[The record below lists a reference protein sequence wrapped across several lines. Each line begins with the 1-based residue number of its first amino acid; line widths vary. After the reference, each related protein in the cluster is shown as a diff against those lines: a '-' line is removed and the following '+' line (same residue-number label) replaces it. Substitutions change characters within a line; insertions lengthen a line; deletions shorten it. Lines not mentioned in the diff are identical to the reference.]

1 MGSDFYIHIYLKIEH
16 KNGISYY
23 ELPSPKG
30 YFCELDGI
38 YDSDEEEEDCY
49 YKTEIYKKLYEDM
62 RKFCL
67 TPRKDL
73 VIFENNNFTKPQFE
87 EKYLPMLKNKIKK
100 KYIVKCGLKGEKDT
114 GKFSDISEIIK
125 VTKEETRYE
134 PEF

>member
-1 MGSDFYIHIYLKIEH
+1 MGCDFYIHISLKIEH

-23 ELPSPKG
+23 ELPSPRG

-38 YDSDEEEEDCY
+38 YDSDEDEEDRY
-49 YKTEIYKKLYEDM
+49 YDTEDFEKLYEDM

-87 EKYLPMLKNKIKK
+87 KKYLPMLENKIKK
-100 KYIVKCGLKGEKDT
+100 KYIVKFGIKGEKDT
-114 GKFSDISEIIK
+114 GNFSNISEIIK
-125 VTKEETRYE
+125 VTKEETRFE
-134 PEF
+134 TDF